1 MANYY
6 RKFIEGFSKI
16 AAPLNALFA
25 SCDASDTAV
34 GYTLGQKTKDNKE
47 VVIAYGGKS
56 LTKEEKKYTTT
67 EKELLAVVRGSQAY
81 RQYLACNKF
90 TIYTDYLQSSNLAEN
105 SKTYWQTWSWALKL
119 QEYNFDIIHKLGK
132 KNCVADALSR
142 IPSSSAAT
150 GPTVSIQNPS
160 VPLPLEPIPIL
171 QKNDV
176 QEGVQV
182 MFSYDEPEGYFIPLY
197 QHR

>member
-1 MANYY
+1 M
-6 RKFIEGFSKI
+6 
-16 AAPLNALFA
+16 
-25 SCDASDTAV
+25 
-34 GYTLGQKTKDNKE
+34 
-47 VVIAYGGKS
+47 
-56 LTKEEKKYTTT
+56 
-67 EKELLAVVRGSQAY
+67 
-81 RQYLACNKF
+81 
-90 TIYTDYLQSSNLAEN
+90 
-105 SKTYWQTWSWALKL
+105 
-119 QEYNFDIIHKLGK
+119 YNFDIIHKLGK

-182 MFSYDEPEGYFIPLY
+182 MLSYDEPETLIMAIEDDDI
-197 QHR
+197 H